1 MNPLLGITIAILIV
15 ATPLLGGALVH
26 RIDDRRQRR
35 DGLRPKVLPI
45 RHRKGKPT

>member
-1 MNPLLGITIAILIV
+1 MNPLLAVTIGILIV

-26 RIDDRRQRR
+26 RIDNRRQER
-35 DGLRPKVLPI
+35 DGLPI